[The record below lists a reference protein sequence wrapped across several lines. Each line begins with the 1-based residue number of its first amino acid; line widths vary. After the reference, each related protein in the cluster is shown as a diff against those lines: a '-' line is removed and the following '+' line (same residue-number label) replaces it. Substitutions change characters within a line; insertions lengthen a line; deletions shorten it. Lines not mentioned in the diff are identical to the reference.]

1 VKFIHTADIHLD
13 SPLRGLSAYP
23 DAPAERVRTATRD
36 AFYNLVT
43 RAIEEVVDF
52 VVIAGDVYDGDWKD
66 FNTGL
71 FFVRQMGRLRQVGIP
86 VFLLYGNH
94 DAESEMTKSLELPDN
109 VHVFSSRKGET
120 FRIEALKV
128 ALHGRSFKVAA
139 TTESLLPSY
148 PEPLKGWFN
157 IGVLHTA
164 LEGNAEHARYAPC
177 SVGELQAK
185 GYQYWALGHVH
196 EHWLEQGD
204 VTIAY
209 PGNLQGRHIREC
221 GPRGALLVTVD
232 ASEITDLERFEVDVL
247 RWHALEVDA
256 TLADSMKAAAR
267 LAGQEI
273 ERLLDSVEGDLPL
286 AIRVTFVGQ
295 SPAHPELLGQ
305 ESQLRQE
312 VIGQAVALN
321 PDRIWIEKVRVATQ
335 ALGAHRTERRAD
347 DDSADALRELEV
359 IANSAASDSDFM
371 QSLQQD
377 IQLLLGKLPH
387 EVLQAMPDLKEMRQ
401 EPMQHL
407 PALLER
413 TTTVL
418 MAQLQ
423 ESQDVTPGR
432 QP

>member
-1 VKFIHTADIHLD
+1 MKFIHTADIHLD

-36 AFYNLVT
+36 AFYNMVT
-43 RAIEEVVDF
+43 RAIEESVDF

-94 DAESEMTKSLELPDN
+94 DAENEMTKSLELPDN

-120 FRIEALKV
+120 FRIEKLKV

-139 TTESLLPSY
+139 TTDSLLPSY

-157 IGVLHTA
+157 IGVMHTA

-196 EHWLEQGD
+196 EHWLQQGD

-221 GPRGALLVTVD
+221 GPRGALLVSVD
-232 ASEITDLERFEVDVL
+232 AGEITDVDRFEVDVL

-256 TLADSMKAAAR
+256 TPAESMKAAAR
-267 LAGQEI
+267 LAGKEI
-273 ERLLDSVEGDLPL
+273 ERLLDPVEGNLPL

-295 SPAHPELLGQ
+295 SSAHPELLGQ

-321 PDRIWIEKVRVATQ
+321 PDRIWIEKVRVATK
-335 ALGAHRTERRAD
+335 ALGGQRSEHHAD
-347 DDSADALRELEV
+347 DDAADALRELET
-359 IANSAASDSDFM
+359 IARSAAGDTDFM

-377 IQLLLGKLPH
+377 IQLLLEKLPH

-407 PALLER
+407 PSLLER

-423 ESQDVTPGR
+423 ENQDANPGH

>member
-1 VKFIHTADIHLD
+1 
-13 SPLRGLSAYP
+13 
-23 DAPAERVRTATRD
+23 
-36 AFYNLVT
+36 
-43 RAIEEVVDF
+43 
-52 VVIAGDVYDGDWKD
+52 
-66 FNTGL
+66 
-71 FFVRQMGRLRQVGIP
+71 M
-86 VFLLYGNH
+86 
-94 DAESEMTKSLELPDN
+94 
-109 VHVFSSRKGET
+109 
-120 FRIEALKV
+120 
-128 ALHGRSFKVAA
+128 
-139 TTESLLPSY
+139 
-148 PEPLKGWFN
+148 
-157 IGVLHTA
+157 
-164 LEGNAEHARYAPC
+164 
-177 SVGELQAK
+177 
-185 GYQYWALGHVH
+185 H
-196 EHWLEQGD
+196 EHWLQQGD

-221 GPRGALLVTVD
+221 GPRGALLVTVE

-247 RWHALEVDA
+247 RWHALEVDTTPA
-256 TLADSMKAAAR
+256 ESMKGAAR

-295 SPAHPELLGQ
+295 SPAHSELLGQ

-335 ALGAHRTERRAD
+335 AQGAHRTERRAD

-407 PALLER
+407 PALMER

-423 ESQDVTPGR
+423 ESQDLIPGR
-432 QP
+432 HP

>member
-1 VKFIHTADIHLD
+1 
-13 SPLRGLSAYP
+13 LSAYP

-43 RAIEEVVDF
+43 RAIEEAVDF

-71 FFVRQMGRLRQVGIP
+71 FFVRQMGRLRQAGIP

-177 SVGELQAK
+177 SVGELQAH

-196 EHWLEQGD
+196 EHWLQQGE

-221 GPRGALLVTVD
+221 GPRGALLVTVE
-232 ASEITDLERFEVDVL
+232 AGEITDLDRFEVDVL
-247 RWHALEVDA
+247 RWHALEVNTTPA
-256 TLADSMKAAAR
+256 ESMKAAAR

-286 AIRVTFVGQ
+286 GIRVTFVGQ

-335 ALGAHRTERRAD
+335 AVCALQADRRND

-377 IQLLLGKLPH
+377 IQLLLEKLPH
-387 EVLQAMPDLKEMRQ
+387 EVLQAMPDMKEMRQ

-413 TTTVL
+413 STTVL

-423 ESQDVTPGR
+423 ESQGMTPGR
-432 QP
+432 QT

>member
-23 DAPAERVRTATRD
+23 DAPADRVRTATRD

-43 RAIEEVVDF
+43 RAIEESVDF

-94 DAESEMTKSLELPDN
+94 DAESEMTKSLALPDN
-109 VHVFSSRKGET
+109 VHVFSSRKGDT

-139 TTESLLPSY
+139 TTDSLLPSY

-164 LEGNAEHARYAPC
+164 LEGNAEHAKYAPC
-177 SVGELQAK
+177 SVSELLAK
-185 GYQYWALGHVH
+185 GYKYWALGHVH
-196 EHWLEQGD
+196 EHWLQQGD

-232 ASEITDLERFEVDVL
+232 DGEITDLDRFEVDVL
-247 RWHALEVDA
+247 RWHSLEVDA
-256 TLADSMKAAAR
+256 SQAETMKAAAR

-312 VIGQAVALN
+312 VIAQAVALN
-321 PDRIWIEKVRVATQ
+321 PDRIWIEKVRVATR
-335 ALGAHRTERRAD
+335 ALDAHQVERRAD
-347 DDSADALRELEV
+347 DESADALRELGF
-359 IANSAASDSDFM
+359 IANSAADDPDFM

-377 IQLLLGKLPH
+377 IQLLLEKLPH
-387 EVLQAMPDLKEMRQ
+387 EVLLAMPDIKEMRQ
-401 EPMQHL
+401 EPRQHL

-413 TTTVL
+413 STTVL
-418 MAQLQ
+418 MAKLQ
-423 ESQDVTPGR
+423 ESQDFTLGR
-432 QP
+432 QS

>member
-1 VKFIHTADIHLD
+1 MKFIHTADIHLD

-43 RAIEEVVDF
+43 RAIEESVDF
-52 VVIAGDVYDGDWKD
+52 LVIAGDVYDGDWKD

-139 TTESLLPSY
+139 TTDSLLPSY
-148 PEPLKGWFN
+148 PEPVKGWFN

-164 LEGNAEHARYAPC
+164 LEGNAEHAKYAPC

-196 EHWLEQGD
+196 EHWLQQGD

-232 ASEITDLERFEVDVL
+232 DGEITDLDRVEVDVL
-247 RWHALEVDA
+247 RWHALEIDA
-256 TLADSMKAAAR
+256 SPAESMKAAAR
-267 LAGQEI
+267 LSGQEI

-295 SPAHPELLGQ
+295 TPAHPELLGQ
-305 ESQLRQE
+305 ASQLRQE
-312 VIGQAVALN
+312 LIGQAVALN

-335 ALGAHRTERRAD
+335 ALGAQQTEHRTD
-347 DDSADALRELEV
+347 DDSADALRELEI
-359 IANSAASDSDFM
+359 IAKSAAGDSDFM

-377 IQLLLGKLPH
+377 IQLLLEKLPH
-387 EVLQAMPDLKEMRQ
+387 EVLLAMPDLKEMRQ
-401 EPMQHL
+401 EPLEHL
-407 PALLER
+407 PSLLER

-423 ESQDVTPGR
+423 ESQDANPGH

>member
-1 VKFIHTADIHLD
+1 MKFIHTADIHLD

-36 AFYNLVT
+36 AFYSLVT
-43 RAIEEVVDF
+43 RAIEEAVDF

-86 VFLLYGNH
+86 VYLLYGNH

-148 PEPLKGWFN
+148 PEPQKGWFN

-177 SVGELQAK
+177 SVAELQAK

-196 EHWLEQGD
+196 EHWLQQGE

-221 GPRGALLVTVD
+221 GPRGALLVTVED
-232 ASEITDLERFEVDVL
+232 SEITDLDRFEVDVL
-247 RWHALEVDA
+247 RWHALEIDA
-256 TLADSMKAAAR
+256 TAAESMKAAAR
-267 LAGQEI
+267 IAGQEI

-335 ALGAHRTERRAD
+335 ALGVQQTERRTD
-347 DDSADALRELEV
+347 DDSADALRELEI
-359 IANSAASDSDFM
+359 IAKSAAGDSDFM

-377 IQLLLGKLPH
+377 IQLLLEKLPH
-387 EVLQAMPDLKEMRQ
+387 DVLLAMPDLKEMRQ
-401 EPMQHL
+401 EPLEHL
-407 PALLER
+407 PSLLER

-423 ESQDVTPGR
+423 ESQDMNPGR